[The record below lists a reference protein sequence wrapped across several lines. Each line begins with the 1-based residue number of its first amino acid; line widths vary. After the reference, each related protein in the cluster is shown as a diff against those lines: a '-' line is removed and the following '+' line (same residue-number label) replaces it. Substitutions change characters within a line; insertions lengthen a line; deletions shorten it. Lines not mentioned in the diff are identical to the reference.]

1 MILKQTP
8 EMLTSLIGTKK
19 IDAAGGFDALCDQA
33 YEIYDSF
40 EPMKINAKEALPI
53 CITGG
58 NNPKLT
64 FTTGI
69 SSERMAL
76 DMSRY
81 AFQQACGCWGIP
93 SAYMEKLFTTPGL
106 EELGEMNIREMTSHR
121 FDSATNGNPFEG
133 QMVLASDGVAEA
145 VLSDKYCMDFPV
157 FSILDTMKGCV
168 DFDRYTPNQAYLSK
182 SKFHIRFVDFDHPAE
197 VGGEKISVG
206 FTVDSSDIG
215 KSSLKVRFFLYKF
228 ACQNGIVRI
237 GQGGTLYRQRHLGNA
252 FGEDDIDEFRH
263 AFEKVAELRESGLEL
278 IREAQKKSLSLKEM
292 DAILDTAR
300 KNNVSVT
307 PAERTK
313 IISLAQERYGLTRW
327 GVINGITE
335 VAQQHSLDER
345 LAHETWAGVLLAA

>member
-8 EMLTSLIGTKK
+8 EMLTNLVGVKRLET
-19 IDAAGGFDALCDQA
+19 AGGFDALCDRA
-33 YEIYDSF
+33 YDIYDSF
-40 EPMKINAKEALPI
+40 EPMKVNAKEELPLFI
-53 CITGG
+53 SGG
-58 NNPKLT
+58 SDPKLT
-64 FTTGI
+64 FRTGI
-69 SSERMAL
+69 ERNREAL

-93 SAYMEKLFTTPGL
+93 SPYMEKLFTTPGL
-106 EELGEMNIREMTSHR
+106 EQLGELNIREMTRNR
-121 FDSATNGNPFEG
+121 FDSSTANPFEG

-157 FSILDTMKGCV
+157 FSVLDTMKGCV

-197 VGGEKISVG
+197 VGGEKMSVG

-237 GQGGTLYRQRHLGNA
+237 GQGGTLYSQRHLGNA

-278 IREAQKKSLSLKEM
+278 IREAQKKSLTVKEM
-292 DAILDTAR
+292 EAILDTCR
-300 KNNVSVT
+300 KNNVSVS
-307 PAERTK
+307 PKEREN
-313 IISLAQERYGLTRW
+313 IIDLAKARYGMTRW

>member
-8 EMLTSLIGTKK
+8 EMLTSLVGTKK
-19 IDAAGGFDALCDQA
+19 IATAGGFDALCDTA
-33 YEIYDSF
+33 YSIYDSF
-40 EPMKINAKEALPI
+40 EPMKVNAKESLPLYI
-53 CITGG
+53 SGG
-58 NNPKLT
+58 SDPKLT
-64 FTTGI
+64 FRTGI
-69 SSERMAL
+69 GRERMNL

-81 AFQQACGCWGIP
+81 AFQQACGVWGIP
-93 SAYMEKLFTTPGL
+93 TPYLEKLFTTPGL
-106 EELGEMNIREMTSHR
+106 EQLGEMNIRELTQHR
-121 FDSATNGNPFEG
+121 FDASQGNPFEG

-157 FSILDTMKGCV
+157 FSVLDTMKGCV

-182 SKFHIRFVDFDHPAE
+182 SKFHIRFVDFDSPAD
-197 VGGEKISVG
+197 VGGEKMSVG

-237 GQGGTLYRQRHLGNA
+237 GQGGTLYSQRHLGNA

-263 AFEKVAELRESGLEL
+263 AFEKVAELREDGLAL
-278 IREAQKKSLSLKEM
+278 IREAQKKSLSMKEM

-307 PAERTK
+307 PKERAK
-313 IISLAQERYGLTRW
+313 IIDLAEQVYGRTRW
-327 GVINGITE
+327 GLINGITE